1 MRRIFRS
8 FAAFSMRRIIRV
20 RKSPRAKQRDIK
32 ARLHTGTAPTEV
44 LTTAALMDTVL
55 TVTVPTAA
63 RKTRM
68 TIIAPNADAA
78 IPILTIRYVP
88 AVWTSQAS

>member
-8 FAAFSMRRIIRV
+8 FAVFSMRRIIRV
-20 RKSPRAKQRDIK
+20 RKSPRVKQRDIK

-44 LTTAALMDTVL
+44 LVTG
-55 TVTVPTAA
+55 TVPTAA

-68 TIIAPNADAA
+68 TITAPSVADA
-78 IPILTIRYVP
+78 IPILIIRYVP

>member
-20 RKSPRAKQRDIK
+20 RKSPRVKQRDIK
-32 ARLHTGTAPTEV
+32 ARLHTGTAPMEV
-44 LTTAALMDTVL
+44 L
-55 TVTVPTAA
+55 VTGAVPTAA
-63 RKTRM
+63 RKTRT
-68 TIIAPNADAA
+68 TITVLNAAGA
-78 IPILTIRYVP
+78 IPILIIRYVP